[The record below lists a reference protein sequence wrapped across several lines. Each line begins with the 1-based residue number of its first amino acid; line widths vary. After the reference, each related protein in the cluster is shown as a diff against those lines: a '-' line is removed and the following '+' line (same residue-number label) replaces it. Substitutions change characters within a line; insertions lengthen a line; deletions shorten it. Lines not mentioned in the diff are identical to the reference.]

1 MKQNSESKFKM
12 RVRVKD
18 ANVES
23 MRSMPLHSS
32 QCEVERTD
40 KYADFE
46 YFVAP
51 TAELYGKL
59 LSYGSGVEV
68 LEPKEA
74 RLEMYNRIMNMSFIY
89 SEEMARTK
97 IGKAVIYATNKFPKA
112 NIARVRH
119 SLEMQRGIDYIR
131 RLDAC
136 MLYLEATQ
144 GWEYIKNFRL
154 NDTDALAVFQRGDT
168 EGVYMC
174 SSEVVRAKLR
184 EAVIGSID
192 DIVEVYRNYHH
203 PKTQPWPYDHSLVQA
218 LISYFGVYVKCHH
231 PKEYDIFMAGLSEN

>member
-1 MKQNSESKFKM
+1 MKQFSEDKVTI
-12 RVRVKD
+12 RIRVKR
-18 ANVES
+18 ASVES
-23 MRSMPLHSS
+23 MRSQPLHTS
-32 QCEVERTD
+32 QQEVEATD

-46 YFVAP
+46 FTAAP
-51 TAELYGKL
+51 TPELYSRL
-59 LSYGSGVEV
+59 LSYGTGIEV
-68 LEPKEA
+68 LEPREA

-154 NDTDALAVFQRGDT
+154 NDTDTLVVFQRGDT

-174 SSEVVRAKLR
+174 SSEEVRAKLR
-184 EAVIGSID
+184 EAEIDSID
-192 DIVEVYRNYHH
+192 DIVEVYRNHHH
-203 PKTQPWPYDHSLVQA
+203 PKTQPWPYDHSLVQT
-218 LISYFGVYVKCHH
+218 LISYFGVYIKCHH
-231 PKEYDIFMAGLSEN
+231 PEAYEIFMSGLYGY

>member
-1 MKQNSESKFKM
+1 MKQFSEDKVTI
-12 RVRVKD
+12 RIRVKR
-18 ANVES
+18 ASVES
-23 MRSMPLHSS
+23 MRSQPLHTS
-32 QCEVERTD
+32 QREVEATERFSE
-40 KYADFE
+40 FE
-46 YFVAP
+46 YVVAP
-51 TAELYGKL
+51 TQEFYSKL
-59 LSYGSGVEV
+59 LSYGSSVEV
-68 LEPKEA
+68 LAPNEA

-119 SLEMQRGIDYIR
+119 SLEMQRGIDYNR

-136 MLYLEATQ
+136 LLYLEATC
-144 GWEYIKNFRL
+144 GSDYVKTFRL
-154 NDTDALAVFQRGDT
+154 DDPDVLAMFQCGDT
-168 EGVYMC
+168 EGVYIC

-192 DIVEVYRNYHH
+192 DIVELNRNHHH

>member
-51 TAELYGKL
+51 TSELYNRL

-74 RLEMYNRIMNMSFIY
+74 RLGMKNRIMNMSFMY
-89 SEEMARTK
+89 SEEMLHTK
-97 IGKAVIYATNKFPKA
+97 IGKAVILASKAFPQADIRK
-112 NIARVRH
+112 IKY

-154 NDTDALAVFQRGDT
+154 NDTDTLAVFQRGDT
-168 EGVYMC
+168 EGVYIC
-174 SSEVVRAKLR
+174 SSEEVRAKLR
-184 EAVIGSID
+184 EAEIGSID
-192 DIVEVYRNYHH
+192 DIVEVYRNHHH
-203 PKTQPWPYDHSLVQA
+203 PKMQPWPYDHSLVQA
-218 LISYFGVYVKCHH
+218 LISYFGVYVKCHYS
-231 PKEYDIFMAGLSEN
+231 KEYDIFMAGQSEN

>member
-1 MKQNSESKFKM
+1 MKQFSEDKVTI
-12 RVRVKD
+12 RIRVKR
-18 ANVES
+18 ASVES
-23 MRSMPLHSS
+23 IRSQPLHTS
-32 QCEVERTD
+32 QREVEATD

-46 YFVAP
+46 YCTTLTP
-51 TAELYGKL
+51 ELYAKL
-59 LSYGSGVEV
+59 LSYGSSVEV
-68 LEPKEA
+68 LAPNEA
-74 RLEMYNRIMNMSFIY
+74 RFEMYNRIMNMSCIY

-154 NDTDALAVFQRGDT
+154 DDPDVLATFQRGDT

-174 SSEVVRAKLR
+174 SSEAVRAKLK

-192 DIVEVYRNYHH
+192 DIVELNRNYHH
-203 PKTQPWPYDHSLVQA
+203 PKTQPWPYDHSLVQT

-231 PKEYDIFMAGLSEN
+231 PKEYEIFMSGLNN

>member
-1 MKQNSESKFKM
+1 MNQNSESKFKM

-51 TAELYGKL
+51 TSELYNRL
-59 LSYGSGVEV
+59 LSYGIGVEV

-74 RLEMYNRIMNMSFIY
+74 RLGMKNRIMNMSFMY
-89 SEEMARTK
+89 SEEMLHTK

-184 EAVIGSID
+184 EAEIGSID
-192 DIVEVYRNYHH
+192 DIVEVYRNHHH
-203 PKTQPWPYDHSLVQA
+203 PKMQPWPYDHSLVQA
-218 LISYFGVYVKCHH
+218 LISYFGVYVKCQYS
-231 PKEYDIFMAGLSEN
+231 KEYDIFMAGLSEN

>member
-74 RLEMYNRIMNMSFIY
+74 RLEMKNRIMNMSFMY
-89 SEEMARTK
+89 SEEMLHTK
-97 IGKAVIYATNKFPKA
+97 IGKAVILASKAFPQADIRK
-112 NIARVRH
+112 IKY
-119 SLEMQRGIDYIR
+119 SLEMQRGIGYVY

-136 MLYLEATQ
+136 MHYLEATQ
-144 GWEYIKNFRL
+144 GWEYVKHFRL
-154 NDTDALAVFQRGDT
+154 NDTDTLAIFQRGDT

-174 SSEVVRAKLR
+174 SSEEVRAKLR
-184 EAVIGSID
+184 EAEIGSID
-192 DIVEVYRNYHH
+192 DIVEVYRNHHH
-203 PKTQPWPYDHSLVQA
+203 PKMQPWPYAHSLVQA
-218 LISYFGVYVKCHH
+218 LISYFSVYVKCHYS
-231 PKEYDIFMAGLSEN
+231 KEYDIFMAGLSEN

>member
-1 MKQNSESKFKM
+1 MNQNSESKFKM

-23 MRSMPLHSS
+23 MRSMPLRSS

-51 TAELYGKL
+51 TAGLYGKL

-74 RLEMYNRIMNMSFIY
+74 RLEMKNRIMNMSFMY
-89 SEEMARTK
+89 SEEMLHTK
-97 IGKAVIYATNKFPKA
+97 IGEAVILASKAFPQADIRK
-112 NIARVRH
+112 IKY
-119 SLEMQRGIDYIR
+119 SLEMQRGIGYVY

-136 MLYLEATQ
+136 MLYLEATC
-144 GWEYIKNFRL
+144 GSDYVKMFRL
-154 NDTDALAVFQRGDT
+154 DDPDVLATFQRGDT

-174 SSEVVRAKLR
+174 SSEVVRAKLC

-192 DIVEVYRNYHH
+192 DIVEVYRNHHH
-203 PKTQPWPYDHSLVQA
+203 PKMQPWPYDHSLVQA

-231 PKEYDIFMAGLSEN
+231 PKEYEIFMAGLLAS

>member
-1 MKQNSESKFKM
+1 MKQFSEDKVTI
-12 RVRVKD
+12 RIRVKR

-23 MRSMPLHSS
+23 MRSQPLHTS
-32 QCEVERTD
+32 QREVEATER
-40 KYADFE
+40 YSDFE
-46 YFVAP
+46 YCATLTP
-51 TAELYGKL
+51 ELYAKL
-59 LSYGSGVEV
+59 LSYGSSVEV
-68 LEPKEA
+68 LAPNEA
-74 RLEMYNRIMNMSFIY
+74 RLEMYNRITNMSFIY
-89 SEEMARTK
+89 SEEMASTK

-144 GWEYIKNFRL
+144 GWEYIKHFRL
-154 NDTDALAVFQRGDT
+154 NDIDVLAVFQRGDT

-174 SSEVVRAKLR
+174 SSEEVRAKLR
-184 EAVIGSID
+184 EAEIDSFD
-192 DIVEVYRNYHH
+192 DIVEVYRNHHH

-218 LISYFGVYVKCHH
+218 LISYFGVYVKCHY
-231 PKEYDIFMAGLSEN
+231 PEVYEIFMSGLNN

>member
-1 MKQNSESKFKM
+1 MKQFSEDKVTI
-12 RVRVKD
+12 RIRVKR
-18 ANVES
+18 ASVES
-23 MRSMPLHSS
+23 IRSQPLQTS
-32 QCEVERTD
+32 QREVETTD

-46 YFVAP
+46 FTAVP
-51 TAELYGKL
+51 TPKLYSRL
-59 LSYGSGVEV
+59 LSYGTGIEV

-97 IGKAVIYATNKFPKA
+97 IGKAVIYATNKFTKA

-136 MLYLEATQ
+136 MLYLEATC
-144 GWEYIKNFRL
+144 GSDYVKTFRL
-154 NDTDALAVFQRGDT
+154 DDPDVLASFQRGDT

-174 SSEVVRAKLR
+174 SSEEVRAKLR
-184 EAVIGSID
+184 EAEIGSID
-192 DIVEVYRNYHH
+192 DIVEVYRNHHH

-218 LISYFGVYVKCHH
+218 LISYFGVYVKCHYS
-231 PKEYDIFMAGLSEN
+231 KEYDIFMGGLSEN

>member
-1 MKQNSESKFKM
+1 MKQFSEDNVTI
-12 RVRVKD
+12 RIRVKRTS
-18 ANVES
+18 VES
-23 MRSMPLHSS
+23 MRSQPLHTS
-32 QCEVERTD
+32 QREVEATESFSE
-40 KYADFE
+40 FE
-46 YFVAP
+46 YVVAP
-51 TAELYGKL
+51 TREFYSKL
-59 LSYGSGVEV
+59 LSYGSSVEV
-68 LEPKEA
+68 LAPKVA

-97 IGKAVIYATNKFPKA
+97 IGKTVIYATNKFPKA

-154 NDTDALAVFQRGDT
+154 NDTDTLAVFQRGDT

-174 SSEVVRAKLR
+174 SSEEVRAKLR
-184 EAVIGSID
+184 EAEIGSID
-192 DIVEVYRNYHH
+192 DIVEVYRNHHH
-203 PKTQPWPYDHSLVQA
+203 PKMQPWPYEHALVWA
-218 LISYFGVYVKCHH
+218 LISYFSVYVKCHYS
-231 PKEYDIFMAGLSEN
+231 KEYDIFMAGLSEN

>member
-1 MKQNSESKFKM
+1 MKQFSEGKVTI
-12 RVRVKD
+12 RIRVKR
-18 ANVES
+18 ASVES
-23 MRSMPLHSS
+23 IRSQPLHTS
-32 QCEVERTD
+32 QREVEATE

-46 YFVAP
+46 FTAVP
-51 TAELYGKL
+51 TPELYSRL
-59 LSYGSGVEV
+59 LSYGTGIEV
-68 LEPKEA
+68 LEPREA

-112 NIARVRH
+112 NIAKVRH

-154 NDTDALAVFQRGDT
+154 NDIDTLAVFQRGDT

-174 SSEVVRAKLR
+174 SSEEVRAKLR
-184 EAVIGSID
+184 EAEIDSID
-192 DIVEVYRNYHH
+192 DIVEVYRNHHH
-203 PKTQPWPYDHSLVQA
+203 PKMQPWPYDHSLVQA
-218 LISYFGVYVKCHH
+218 LISYFGVYIKSHYS
-231 PKEYDIFMAGLSEN
+231 KEYDIFMAGLSEN

>member
-1 MKQNSESKFKM
+1 MKQFSEDKVTI
-12 RVRVKD
+12 RIRVKR
-18 ANVES
+18 ASVES
-23 MRSMPLHSS
+23 MRSQPLHPS
-32 QCEVERTD
+32 QREVEATERHT
-40 KYADFE
+40 DFE
-46 YFVAP
+46 YVVAP
-51 TAELYGKL
+51 TQEFYSKL
-59 LSYGSGVEV
+59 LSYGSSIEV

-119 SLEMQRGIDYIR
+119 SLEMQRGTGYIR

-144 GWEYIKNFRL
+144 GWEYIKHFRL
-154 NDTDALAVFQRGDT
+154 NDIDTLAVFQRGDT

-174 SSEVVRAKLR
+174 SSEEVRAKLR
-184 EAVIGSID
+184 EAEIDSFD
-192 DIVEVYRNYHH
+192 DIVEVYRNHHH
-203 PKTQPWPYDHSLVQA
+203 PKMQPWPYEHALVWA
-218 LISYFGVYVKCHH
+218 LISYFSVYVKCHYS
-231 PKEYDIFMAGLSEN
+231 KEYDIFMAGLFEN

>member
-1 MKQNSESKFKM
+1 MKQNLESKFKM

-51 TAELYGKL
+51 TAKLYGKL

-74 RLEMYNRIMNMSFIY
+74 RLEMKNRIMNMSFMY
-89 SEEMARTK
+89 SEEMLHTK
-97 IGKAVIYATNKFPKA
+97 IGKAVILASKAFPQADIRK
-112 NIARVRH
+112 IKY
-119 SLEMQRGIDYIR
+119 SLEMQRGIGYVY

-174 SSEVVRAKLR
+174 SSEEVRAKLR
-184 EAVIGSID
+184 EAEIGSID
-192 DIVEVYRNYHH
+192 DIVEVYRNHHH
-203 PKTQPWPYDHSLVQA
+203 PKMQPWPYEHALVWA

-231 PKEYDIFMAGLSEN
+231 PKVYDIFMAGLFEN

>member
-1 MKQNSESKFKM
+1 MKQFSEGKVTI
-12 RVRVKD
+12 RIRVKR
-18 ANVES
+18 ASVES
-23 MRSMPLHSS
+23 IRLQPLHPS
-32 QCEVERTD
+32 QHEVEATD

-46 YFVAP
+46 FTAVP
-51 TAELYGKL
+51 TPELYSRL
-59 LSYGSGVEV
+59 LSYGTGIEV
-68 LEPKEA
+68 LESREA
-74 RLEMYNRIMNMSFIY
+74 RFEMYNRIMNMSFIY

-119 SLEMQRGIDYIR
+119 SLEMQRGIGYIR

-174 SSEVVRAKLR
+174 SSEKVRAKLR
-184 EAVIGSID
+184 EAEIGSID
-192 DIVEVYRNYHH
+192 DIVEVYRNHHH
-203 PKTQPWPYDHSLVQA
+203 PKMQPWPYDHSLVQA
-218 LISYFGVYVKCHH
+218 LISYFGVYIKSHYS
-231 PKEYDIFMAGLSEN
+231 KEYDIFMAGLSEN

>member
-1 MKQNSESKFKM
+1 MKQFSEDKATI
-12 RVRVKD
+12 RIRVKR
-18 ANVES
+18 ASVES
-23 MRSMPLHSS
+23 IRSQPLHTS
-32 QCEVERTD
+32 QREVEATD

-46 YFVAP
+46 F
-51 TAELYGKL
+51 TAVPIPELYSRL
-59 LSYGSGVEV
+59 LSYGTGIEV
-68 LEPKEA
+68 LEPKES

-136 MLYLEATQ
+136 MLYLEAMQ

-154 NDTDALAVFQRGDT
+154 DDPDVLATFQRGDT

-174 SSEVVRAKLR
+174 SSEAVRAKLK

-192 DIVEVYRNYHH
+192 DIVEVNRNHHH
-203 PKTQPWPYDHSLVQA
+203 PKTQPWPYDHSLVQT

-231 PKEYDIFMAGLSEN
+231 PKEYEIFMSGLNN

>member
-1 MKQNSESKFKM
+1 MKKFSEDKLTI
-12 RVRVKD
+12 RVRAKGQ
-18 ANVES
+18 NVETL
-23 MRSMPLHSS
+23 RALPLHPS
-32 QCEVERTD
+32 QCEVETID
-40 KYADFE
+40 KYSDFE
-46 YFVAP
+46 LVVVP
-51 TAELYGKL
+51 TPELYSRL
-59 LSYGSGVEV
+59 LSYGTGIEV
-68 LEPKEA
+68 LEPREA
-74 RLEMYNRIMNMSFIY
+74 RLEMYNRTMNMSFIY

-154 NDTDALAVFQRGDT
+154 NNTDTLAVFQRGDT

-174 SSEVVRAKLR
+174 SSEEVRAKLR
-184 EAVIGSID
+184 EAEIDSID
-192 DIVEVYRNYHH
+192 DIVEVYRNHHH
-203 PKTQPWPYDHSLVQA
+203 PKMQPWPYEHALVWA
-218 LISYFGVYVKCHH
+218 LISYFGVYVKCHYS
-231 PKEYDIFMAGLSEN
+231 KEYDIFMSGLSEN

>member
-1 MKQNSESKFKM
+1 MNQNSESKFKM

-51 TAELYGKL
+51 TAELYNRL

-74 RLEMYNRIMNMSFIY
+74 RLGMKNRIMNMSFMY

-112 NIARVRH
+112 NIAKVRH

-184 EAVIGSID
+184 EAEIGSID
-192 DIVEVYRNYHH
+192 DIVEVYRNHHH
-203 PKTQPWPYDHSLVQA
+203 PKMQHWPYDHSLVQA
-218 LISYFGVYVKCHH
+218 LISYFGVYVKCHYS
-231 PKEYDIFMAGLSEN
+231 KEYDIFMAGLSEN

>member
-1 MKQNSESKFKM
+1 MKKFSEGKATI
-12 RVRVKD
+12 RIRVKR
-18 ANVES
+18 ASVES
-23 MRSMPLHSS
+23 MRSQPLHTS
-32 QCEVERTD
+32 QQEVEATD

-46 YFVAP
+46 FTAVP
-51 TAELYGKL
+51 TPELYSRL
-59 LSYGSGVEV
+59 LSYGTGIEV

-97 IGKAVIYATNKFPKA
+97 IGKSVIYATNKFPKA

-119 SLEMQRGIDYIR
+119 SLEMQRGIGYIR

-144 GWEYIKNFRL
+144 GWEYIKHFRL
-154 NDTDALAVFQRGDT
+154 NDTDTLAVFQHGDT

-174 SSEVVRAKLR
+174 SSDEVRAKLR
-184 EAVIGSID
+184 EAEIGSID
-192 DIVEVYRNYHH
+192 DIVEVYRNHHH

-218 LISYFGVYVKCHH
+218 LISYFGVYVKCHY
-231 PKEYDIFMAGLSEN
+231 PKEYNTFMAGLSEN

>member
-1 MKQNSESKFKM
+1 MNQNSESKFKM

-51 TAELYGKL
+51 TSELYNRL

-184 EAVIGSID
+184 EAEIGSID
-192 DIVEVYRNYHH
+192 DIVEVYRNHHH
-203 PKTQPWPYDHSLVQA
+203 PKMQPWPYDHSLVQA
-218 LISYFGVYVKCHH
+218 LISYFGVYVKCHYS
-231 PKEYDIFMAGLSEN
+231 KEYDIFMAGLS

>member
-1 MKQNSESKFKM
+1 MKQFSVDKVTI
-12 RVRVKD
+12 RIRVKR
-18 ANVES
+18 ASVES
-23 MRSMPLHSS
+23 MRSQPLHPS
-32 QCEVERTD
+32 QHEVEVTERFSE
-40 KYADFE
+40 FE
-46 YFVAP
+46 YVVAP
-51 TAELYGKL
+51 PQEFYSKL
-59 LSYGSGVEV
+59 LSYGSSVEV
-68 LEPKEA
+68 LEPKDA
-74 RLEMYNRIMNMSFIY
+74 RLEMHNRIMNMSFIY

-144 GWEYIKNFRL
+144 GWEYVKHFRL

-174 SSEVVRAKLR
+174 SSEGVRAKLR
-184 EAVIGSID
+184 EAEIGSID
-192 DIVEVYRNYHH
+192 DIVEVYRNHHH
-203 PKTQPWPYDHSLVQA
+203 PKTQPWPYDHALVQA
-218 LISYFGVYVKCHH
+218 LISYFGVYIKCHYSE
-231 PKEYDIFMAGLSEN
+231 EYDIFMAGLSEY

>member
-1 MKQNSESKFKM
+1 MKKFSEDKLTI
-12 RVRVKD
+12 RVRAKGQ
-18 ANVES
+18 NVETL
-23 MRSMPLHSS
+23 RALPLHPS
-32 QCEVERTD
+32 QCEVETID
-40 KYADFE
+40 KYSDFE
-46 YFVAP
+46 LVVVP
-51 TAELYGKL
+51 TPELYSRL
-59 LSYGSGVEV
+59 LSYGTGIEV
-68 LEPKEA
+68 LEPREA
-74 RLEMYNRIMNMSFIY
+74 RLEMYNRTMNMSFIY

-154 NDTDALAVFQRGDT
+154 NDTDTLAVFQRGDT

-174 SSEVVRAKLR
+174 SSEEVRAKLR
-184 EAVIGSID
+184 EAEIDSID
-192 DIVEVYRNYHH
+192 DIVEVYRNHHH
-203 PKTQPWPYDHSLVQA
+203 PKMQPWPYEHALVWA
-218 LISYFGVYVKCHH
+218 LISYFGVYVKCHYS
-231 PKEYDIFMAGLSEN
+231 KEYDIFMSGLSEN

>member
-1 MKQNSESKFKM
+1 MKQFLEGKVTI
-12 RVRVKD
+12 RIRVKR
-18 ANVES
+18 ASVES
-23 MRSMPLHSS
+23 IRSQPLHPS
-32 QCEVERTD
+32 QHEVEATD

-46 YFVAP
+46 FTAVP
-51 TAELYGKL
+51 TPELYSRL
-59 LSYGSGVEV
+59 LSYGTGIEV

-154 NDTDALAVFQRGDT
+154 NDIDSLAVFQRGDT

-174 SSEVVRAKLR
+174 SSEMVRAKLR
-184 EAVIGSID
+184 EAEIGSID
-192 DIVEVYRNYHH
+192 DIVELNRNYHH

-218 LISYFGVYVKCHH
+218 LISYFGVYIKSHYS
-231 PKEYDIFMAGLSEN
+231 KEYDIFMAGLSEN

>member
-74 RLEMYNRIMNMSFIY
+74 RLEMKNRIMNMSFIY

-119 SLEMQRGIDYIR
+119 SLEMQRGIDYLR

-144 GWEYIKNFRL
+144 GWEYVKNFRL
-154 NDTDALAVFQRGDT
+154 NDTDTLAVFQRGDT

-174 SSEVVRAKLR
+174 SSEEVRAKLR
-184 EAVIGSID
+184 EAEIGSID
-192 DIVEVYRNYHH
+192 DIVEVYRNHHH
-203 PKTQPWPYDHSLVQA
+203 PKMQPWPYDHSLVQA
-218 LISYFGVYVKCHH
+218 LISYFGVYIKCHYS
-231 PKEYDIFMAGLSEN
+231 KEYDIFMAGLSEN

>member
-12 RVRVKD
+12 RIRVKD

-74 RLEMYNRIMNMSFIY
+74 RLEMKNRIMNMSFMY
-89 SEEMARTK
+89 SEEMLHTK
-97 IGKAVIYATNKFPKA
+97 IGKAVILASKAFPQADIRK
-112 NIARVRH
+112 IKY
-119 SLEMQRGIDYIR
+119 SLEMQRGIGYVY

-136 MLYLEATQ
+136 MLYLEATC
-144 GWEYIKNFRL
+144 GRDYVKTFRL
-154 NDTDALAVFQRGDT
+154 DDTDALTVFQRGDT

-174 SSEVVRAKLR
+174 SSEEVRAKLR
-184 EAVIGSID
+184 EAEIDYID
-192 DIVEVYRNYHH
+192 DIVEVYRNHHH

-218 LISYFGVYVKCHH
+218 LISYFGVYVKCHYS
-231 PKEYDIFMAGLSEN
+231 KEYDIFMAGLLEN

>member
-68 LEPKEA
+68 LEPKET
-74 RLEMYNRIMNMSFIY
+74 RLEMKNRTMNMSFIY
-89 SEEMARTK
+89 SEEMLHST
-97 IGKAVIYATNKFPKA
+97 IGKAVILASMAFPQADIRK
-112 NIARVRH
+112 IKH
-119 SLEMQRGIDYIR
+119 SLEMQRGIGYVY
-131 RLDAC
+131 RLDVC
-136 MLYLEATQ
+136 LLYLEATC
-144 GWEYIKNFRL
+144 GRDHFMTFRL
-154 NDTDALAVFQRGDT
+154 DDPDVLATFQRGDT

-174 SSEVVRAKLR
+174 SSEAVRAKLR
-184 EAVIGSID
+184 ETVIGSID
-192 DIVEVYRNYHH
+192 DIVEVNRNHHH
-203 PKTQPWPYDHSLVQA
+203 PKTQPWPYDHSLVQT

-231 PKEYDIFMAGLSEN
+231 PKAYEIFMSGLYGY

>member
-1 MKQNSESKFKM
+1 MKQFSEGKVTI
-12 RVRVKD
+12 RIRVKR
-18 ANVES
+18 ASVES
-23 MRSMPLHSS
+23 MRSQPLHPS
-32 QCEVERTD
+32 QHEVEATD

-46 YFVAP
+46 YCATLTP
-51 TAELYGKL
+51 ELYAKL
-59 LSYGSGVEV
+59 LSYGSSVEV
-68 LEPKEA
+68 LAPKEA
-74 RLEMYNRIMNMSFIY
+74 RLGMYNRIMNMSFIY

-112 NIARVRH
+112 NIAIVRH

-144 GWEYIKNFRL
+144 GWEYIKKFRL
-154 NDTDALAVFQRGDT
+154 NDTDALTIFQRGDT

-174 SSEVVRAKLR
+174 SSEEVRAKLR

-192 DIVEVYRNYHH
+192 DIVDVYRNHHH

-218 LISYFGVYVKCHH
+218 LISYFSVYIKCHY
-231 PKEYDIFMAGLSEN
+231 PKEYEIFMSGLNN

>member
-1 MKQNSESKFKM
+1 MKQFSDGKVTI
-12 RVRVKD
+12 RIRVKR
-18 ANVES
+18 ASVES
-23 MRSMPLHSS
+23 MRSQPLHTS
-32 QCEVERTD
+32 QREVEATD

-46 YFVAP
+46 FTAVP
-51 TAELYGKL
+51 TPELYSRL
-59 LSYGSGVEV
+59 LSYGTGIEV
-68 LEPKEA
+68 LKPKES

-154 NDTDALAVFQRGDT
+154 NDIDTLAVFQRGDT

-174 SSEVVRAKLR
+174 SSEEVRAKLR
-184 EAVIGSID
+184 EAEIGSID
-192 DIVEVYRNYHH
+192 DIVEVYRNHHH

-218 LISYFGVYVKCHH
+218 LISYFGVYVKCHYS
-231 PKEYDIFMAGLSEN
+231 KEYDIFMAGLSEN

>member
-1 MKQNSESKFKM
+1 MKQFSEGKVTI
-12 RVRVKD
+12 RIRVKR

-23 MRSMPLHSS
+23 IRSQPLHPS
-32 QCEVERTD
+32 QREVEATD

-46 YFVAP
+46 FTAVP
-51 TAELYGKL
+51 TPELYSRL
-59 LSYGSGVEV
+59 LSYGTGIEV
-68 LEPKEA
+68 LEPKES

-144 GWEYIKNFRL
+144 GWEYIKHFRL
-154 NDTDALAVFQRGDT
+154 NDTDTLAVFQRGDT

-174 SSEVVRAKLR
+174 SSEEVRVKLR
-184 EAVIGSID
+184 EAEIGSID
-192 DIVEVYRNYHH
+192 DIVEVYRNHHH

-218 LISYFGVYVKCHH
+218 LISYFGVYIKSHYSE
-231 PKEYDIFMAGLSEN
+231 EYDIFMAGLSEY

>member
-1 MKQNSESKFKM
+1 MKQFSEGKVTI
-12 RVRVKD
+12 RIRVKR
-18 ANVES
+18 ASVEFMCS
-23 MRSMPLHSS
+23 QPLHPS
-32 QCEVERTD
+32 QHEVGATD

-46 YFVAP
+46 YCATLTP
-51 TAELYGKL
+51 ELYAKL
-59 LSYGSGVEV
+59 LSYGSSVEV
-68 LEPKEA
+68 LAPKEA

-119 SLEMQRGIDYIR
+119 SLEMQRGVDYIR

-154 NDTDALAVFQRGDT
+154 NDTDALATFQRGDT

-174 SSEVVRAKLR
+174 SSEEVRAKLR
-184 EAVIGSID
+184 EAKIGSID
-192 DIVEVYRNYHH
+192 DIVEVYRNHHH
-203 PKTQPWPYDHSLVQA
+203 PKMQPWPYDHSLVQT
-218 LISYFGVYVKCHH
+218 LISYFGVYVKCHY
-231 PKEYDIFMAGLSEN
+231 PKEYEIFMAGLSEN